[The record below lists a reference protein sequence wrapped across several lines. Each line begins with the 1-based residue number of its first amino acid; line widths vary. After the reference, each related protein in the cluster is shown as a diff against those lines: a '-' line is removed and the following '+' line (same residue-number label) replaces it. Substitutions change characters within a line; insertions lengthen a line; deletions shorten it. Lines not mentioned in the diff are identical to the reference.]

1 MINIETLLNR
11 LNSYIEIKD
20 TSKINSVAR
29 QINANLTL
37 NEEKLDFND
46 IWIKLNEQL
55 RYNDIIGAKNLVNGF
70 KNRYNS
76 KYKEKESSIMNTEEK
91 ITKQNLIELYKKNYD
106 IFEFNENEYYKLV
119 DFISGKESFKIDDIE
134 YKFDG
139 EYKLDSAEQK
149 DIYDHVFNYL
159 ATDKEKEIFIN
170 MITEYSNDIP
180 QSVYDEYAK
189 IKQELEEEKHYREEI
204 SNTKEDEQIEKN
216 ETEETQESK
225 EDEVIENENTNSII
239 DQSEIQIIKENEQ
252 EELSFETDGPAI
264 KKYKEET
271 EKLEEE
277 IKKLEELEKN
287 EELVLDEASKNR
299 INELEKDIKEQ
310 EQILETYKRRKE
322 NLIERN
328 NPSNDPNKTYTLEV
342 IRNAE
347 YQIQEQTKVVKDLKI
362 KLEQAKKELEEKI
375 KNSEMSIEEEI
386 ARVKEEIKQKYPGKN
401 SIETKGTLEG
411 IKLADLERQ
420 LAQKKLNQNVDVDIA
435 QKKQELEERK
445 NNIKTY
451 YECLKEIKQINNI
464 NNESEEYKNRF
475 DKLNEKIA
483 TLPNELQEE
492 LKGYLKLDKK
502 EQKDPEQKKKKGLKV
517 KAKRALNWIKEHK
530 LATIAIG
537 LALLVTTY
545 LAMSSLMTINSG
557 LWGLLG
563 GKGAIC
569 NILHG
574 VNNGLS
580 KVVGLGQFNFDKV
593 SGLYLNGSG
602 QALYETTV
610 PKLIEALTLLGG
622 SVPVCKTIINKIK
635 SKANKKEDPEKNI
648 DETKK
653 IGENEE
659 EKELEKEKSKENTK
673 EKSGILQTAKE
684 KGSTIISKGKEKF
697 NEIKDKY
704 TNETES
710 PYIEDERVVEND
722 KKDVANLTKE
732 QIAEMI
738 KEEVEKQR
746 EEDNKKI
753 EQIEKE
759 NSKLKQENAYLKEMF
774 QNLINKGKITE
785 EDLTTAL
792 NNELEETNEKTK

>member
-29 QINANLTL
+29 QINSNLTL
-37 NEEKLDFND
+37 EEEKLDFKD

-70 KNRYNS
+70 KNRYINI
-76 KYKEKESSIMNTEEK
+76 YKEKESSNVNSEEK

-106 IFEFNENEYYKLV
+106 VFEFNENDYYKLV
-119 DFISGKESFKIDDIE
+119 EIISGKESFKIDETE

-139 EYKLDSAEQK
+139 EYELDKDEQK
-149 DIYDHVFNYL
+149 DIYDHIFKYL
-159 ATDKEKEIFIN
+159 KTDKEKEIFIN
-170 MITEYSNDIP
+170 MITEHTNDIP

-189 IKQELEEEKHYREEI
+189 IKQELEEEKHYREDI
-204 SNTKEDEQIEKN
+204 SNTKEDEQVEKN
-216 ETEETQESK
+216 ETEEIQESK
-225 EDEVIENENTNSII
+225 EDEVIESENTNNII
-239 DQSEIQIIKENEQ
+239 EESEIKATKENEQ

-264 KKYKEET
+264 KKYKEDT
-271 EKLEEE
+271 EKLEAE
-277 IKKLEELEKN
+277 IKEL
-287 EELVLDEASKNR
+287 EELVLNEDKNI
-299 INELEKDIKEQ
+299 INGLEQDIKEQ

-328 NPSNDPNKTYTLEV
+328 NPTNDPNKKYTLDV

-347 YQIQEQTKVVKDLKI
+347 YQIQEQTRVVNNLKI
-362 KLEQAKKELEEKI
+362 KLEQTKKELEQKNNESKLKDLEEK
-375 KNSEMSIEEEI
+375 
-386 ARVKEEIKQKYPGKN
+386 KQ
-401 SIETKGTLEG
+401 TLE
-411 IKLADLERQ
+411 K
-420 LAQKKLNQNVDVDIA
+420 
-435 QKKQELEERK
+435 RK

-451 YECLKEIKQINNI
+451 YECLEEIKQINSI
-464 NNESEEYKNRF
+464 SNESEEYKNRL
-475 DKLNEKIA
+475 DKLNKKIS
-483 TLPNELQEE
+483 TLPKELQEE
-492 LKGYLKLDKK
+492 LNGYLKLDKK

-580 KVVGLGQFNFDKV
+580 KVVGLGQFSFDKV

-610 PKLIEALTLLGG
+610 PKLIESLVLLGG
-622 SVPVCKTIINKIK
+622 SVPICKTIINKIK
-635 SKANKKEDPEKNI
+635 SKANKKEDTEKNI
-648 DETKK
+648 DPKEQ
-653 IGENEE
+653 GVNEE
-659 EKELEKEKSKENTK
+659 ENELEKGKSKENTK

-684 KGSTIISKGKEKF
+684 KGSTIISKGKEKL

-710 PYIEDERVVEND
+710 PYVE
-722 KKDVANLTKE
+722 KESTNLTKE

-753 EQIEKE
+753 EQIQKE
-759 NSKLKQENAYLKEMF
+759 NNKLRQENDYFKEIF

-785 EDLTTAL
+785 DDLTTAM
-792 NNELEETNEKTK
+792 NNELEETNGKTK

>member
-29 QINANLTL
+29 QINSNLTL
-37 NEEKLDFND
+37 EEEKLDFKD

-55 RYNDIIGAKNLVNGF
+55 RYNDITGAKNLVNGF
-70 KNRYNS
+70 KNRYINI
-76 KYKEKESSIMNTEEK
+76 YKEKESSIVNTDEK

-106 IFEFNENEYYKLV
+106 VFEFNENDYYKLV
-119 DFISGKESFKIDDIE
+119 EIISGKESFKIDETE

-139 EYKLDSAEQK
+139 EYELDKDEQK
-149 DIYDHVFNYL
+149 DIYDHIFKYL
-159 ATDKEKEIFIN
+159 KTDKEKEIFIN
-170 MITEYSNDIP
+170 MITEHTNDIP

-189 IKQELEEEKHYREEI
+189 IKQELEEEKHYREDI
-204 SNTKEDEQIEKN
+204 SNTKEDEQVEKN
-216 ETEETQESK
+216 ETEEIQESK
-225 EDEVIENENTNSII
+225 EDEVIESENTNNII
-239 DQSEIQIIKENEQ
+239 EESEIKATKENEQ

-271 EKLEEE
+271 EKLEAE
-277 IKKLEELEKN
+277 IKEL
-287 EELVLDEASKNR
+287 EELVLNEDKNI
-299 INELEKDIKEQ
+299 INGLEQDIKEQ

-328 NPSNDPNKTYTLEV
+328 NPTNDPNKTYTLEV

-362 KLEQAKKELEEKI
+362 KLEQIKKELEQKNNESKLKDLEEK
-375 KNSEMSIEEEI
+375 
-386 ARVKEEIKQKYPGKN
+386 KQ
-401 SIETKGTLEG
+401 TLE
-411 IKLADLERQ
+411 K
-420 LAQKKLNQNVDVDIA
+420 
-435 QKKQELEERK
+435 RK

-451 YECLKEIKQINNI
+451 YECLEEIKQINSI
-464 NNESEEYKNRF
+464 SNESEEYKNRL

-492 LKGYLKLDKK
+492 LKEYLKLDKK

-580 KVVGLGQFNFDKV
+580 KVVGLGQFSFDKV
-593 SGLYLNGSG
+593 SG
-602 QALYETTV
+602 
-610 PKLIEALTLLGG
+610 
-622 SVPVCKTIINKIK
+622 
-635 SKANKKEDPEKNI
+635 
-648 DETKK
+648 
-653 IGENEE
+653 
-659 EKELEKEKSKENTK
+659 
-673 EKSGILQTAKE
+673 
-684 KGSTIISKGKEKF
+684 
-697 NEIKDKY
+697 
-704 TNETES
+704 
-710 PYIEDERVVEND
+710 
-722 KKDVANLTKE
+722 
-732 QIAEMI
+732 
-738 KEEVEKQR
+738 
-746 EEDNKKI
+746 
-753 EQIEKE
+753 
-759 NSKLKQENAYLKEMF
+759 
-774 QNLINKGKITE
+774 
-785 EDLTTAL
+785 
-792 NNELEETNEKTK
+792 